1 MGDDFIMKK
10 AIQLLIAVIFCC
22 LLASCTRKD
31 NTEKPVV
38 TEPEDFYVIKNEVT
52 LPYEISWS
60 DNIRCTEDT
69 IYIGGYSG
77 TADIDYAFLVYD
89 AETETFKHL
98 DRFRNNKGDV
108 TAAYLGKSRICAAYI
123 KENESYFVVCD
134 AETGEEIKKI
144 KTEPGKRITSFFEDE
159 NGRLIAQFTGNTG
172 RPEIV
177 SYSDDYSTTE
187 PVPVFEN
194 IPDGNTII
202 SDLLFDSGYYYVL
215 TSENSADDQKIG
227 VFVVS
232 EDGNVVRSF
241 ADVMADTN
249 GIYEAAYLNSRGN
262 LCISVRDNTNMLHRC
277 IDEIGLTDGSVVNRY
292 DDDFGDE
299 NIITPD
305 RVSKNSDFFFADG
318 DILYRYSAD
327 ESKKTVFS
335 LDEKN
340 GRLAYVS
347 GNDNKLLF
355 CSTVYGSSETPVI
368 YKYDRDGNQTG
379 IINAPESG
387 DQMTVLQA
395 DVLSNGNA
403 VFLSENE
410 NGGYAVLWTDKDG
423 KIINQTDV
431 FENTE
436 KADMWAGNNSELYV
450 LGCTD
455 DDYSYM
461 FFDSNAVKIREG
473 SGNCPDGRIKEM
485 FFMNGSDFILYENA
499 DWEKHII
506 CTDEKI
512 TFDDFVYPEY
522 GTQKVFSLS
531 DGSVCYFDAD
541 SVYRT
546 DANGFS
552 GRKILNWNDSGIIHL
567 VGAMGVM
574 NDDCIVCLTSGN
586 GFSFTVLERADDELA
601 GKLRNQKVLTVG
613 GVGIG
618 RGDLTELFEEFRN
631 ENKEYRLCVS
641 DYQKYSLSDPQE
653 CKDKLNLDV
662 VSGKAPDILIGDYE
676 LDLEF
681 YAERGLFCDLNEF
694 MNSDAEIN
702 RSDFLEN
709 IFDCYV
715 TDGSQMYVPVCF
727 DIYAFYGKES
737 DLGSGNGWTTDEFL
751 DLAEKKNMFFNTS
764 RGVML
769 RSLVY
774 ADLSSFVD
782 RKNKKC
788 SFNDGRFEK
797 VLEYIF
803 ENGVPDENYKSYDSY
818 PQGSA
823 EYKDYYR
830 RFSDGL
836 CLTEYAG
843 ISGLSTL
850 AGFKN
855 GDLNGEKI
863 VLKGVPSDDK
873 SGPLVY
879 SRITAG
885 ISSSSENKEA
895 AWKLIKKLLSEDYQ
909 TKVTSVASFPVRTS
923 VFDSTVKNSRR
934 KGFGYR
940 ADGTFYET
948 NPLSDEDVNEFV
960 NIVKSVNE
968 AYSSDSRIKSIIDES
983 VGEYFNGSM
992 TSKEAAEQIQ
1002 NKVTL
1007 YLNEIK

>member
-1 MGDDFIMKK
+1 MRKNKIY
-10 AIQLLIAVIFCC
+10 AVPLLLALLIF
-22 LLASCTRKD
+22 SGGCTRKD
-31 NTEKPVV
+31 NTEKPAVA
-38 TEPEDFYVIKNEVT
+38 EPEDFYVIKNEVT
-52 LPYEISWS
+52 LPYEVSWS
-60 DNIRCTEDT
+60 NDIRCTEDT
-69 IYIGGYSG
+69 IYVGGYSG
-77 TADIDYAFLVYD
+77 MAEIDYVFSVYD
-89 AETETFKHL
+89 TGSDTLKHF
-98 DRFRNNKGDV
+98 DSPGNSKGDV
-108 TAAYLGKSRICAAYI
+108 MAVYQGKDEIYAAYS
-123 KENESYFVVCD
+123 KENKSWFVICD
-134 AETGEEIKKI
+134 AETGKEIMKVD
-144 KTEPGKRITSFFEDE
+144 TEPGKRISSFFEDE
-159 NGRLIAQFTGNTG
+159 NGRLIVEFTGDTG
-172 RPEIV
+172 RPEVV

-194 IPDGNTII
+194 IPDGNVII
-202 SDLLFDSGYYYVL
+202 SDLFFDSGNYYVI
-215 TSENSADDQKIG
+215 TSENSADGQKIS

-232 EDGNVVRSF
+232 EDGKPVRSF
-241 ADVMADTN
+241 EDVMADTN
-249 GIYEAAYLNSRGN
+249 GRYEASYLNSRGN
-262 LCISVRDNTNMLHRC
+262 LCISVRDDTNMLHRC
-277 IDEIGLTDGSVVNRY
+277 IDEIQLTDGSVVNRY
-292 DDDFGDE
+292 DDEFGDE
-299 NIITPD
+299 NIIAPD
-305 RVSKNSDFFFADG
+305 RACDNTDFFFNDG

-327 ESKKTVFS
+327 ESQKTVFS

-347 GNDNKLLF
+347 GNDNKLLL
-355 CSTVYGSSETPVI
+355 CSAVYSSSETPVI

-387 DQMTVLQA
+387 DQMTVFEA
-395 DVLSNGNA
+395 DVLSDGTA

-455 DDYSYM
+455 DDYSYVV
-461 FFDSNAVKIREG
+461 FDRNAVKIREG
-473 SGNCPDGRIKEM
+473 KGKCPDGRIKEM
-485 FFMNGSDFILYENA
+485 FFMNGSDFILYENS
-499 DWEKHII
+499 DWEKRII

-522 GTQKVFSLS
+522 GTEKVFSLS

-546 DANGFS
+546 DADGFS
-552 GRKILNWNDSGIIHL
+552 GHKILNWNDSGVIHL

-601 GKLRNQKVLTVG
+601 EKLRNQKVLTVG

-641 DYQKYSLSDPQE
+641 DYQKYSPSDPQE

-676 LDLEF
+676 LDLKF

-694 MNSDAEIN
+694 MESDAGIN

-715 TDGSQMYVPVCF
+715 TDGKQMYVPVCF

-737 DLGSGNGWTTDEFL
+737 DLGSGNGWTIDEFL

-774 ADLSSFVD
+774 ADLSGFVD
-782 RKNKKC
+782 RENKKC

-797 VLEYIF
+797 ILEYIF

-818 PQGSA
+818 PQGST

-843 ISGLSTL
+843 ISALSTL

-855 GDLNGEKI
+855 GDLNGENI

-873 SGPLVY
+873 SSPLVY

-895 AWKLIKKLLSEDYQ
+895 AWKLVKKLLSEDYQ
-909 TKVTSVASFPVRTS
+909 TKLTSSAAFSVRTS
-923 VFDSTVKNSRR
+923 VFENAMKTSRR

-940 ADGTFYET
+940 TDGTFYET